1 MAPVHRSFACL
12 VAALLWCLAIPVTT
26 ADDGDHD
33 RARLAF
39 EAGEIMPLR
48 TIIDSVESAYS
59 GQIVEVELD
68 RDDGLWIYEIELLR
82 SSGAL
87 VKIKLDATE
96 GTLLGIKGRDIER
109 TTQPER
115 IH

>member
-59 GQIVEVELD
+59 GQIVEV
-68 RDDGLWIYEIELLR
+68 
-82 SSGAL
+82 
-87 VKIKLDATE
+87 
-96 GTLLGIKGRDIER
+96 
-109 TTQPER
+109 
-115 IH
+115 